1 MGNPKLLRKAHR
13 YDMPVDMNLELLPR
27 ATSKTAVMVEGFS
40 SDISV
45 GGICAILDSGN
56 ANMAAIVE
64 AFENKANSQKIWV
77 GFPAEKMHIKVL
89 GRIAWSHA
97 VILNGKK
104 TLVLGI
110 QFEEM
115 SPRLRGM
122 LFMFANSLQRSS

>member
-1 MGNPKLLRKAHR
+1 GISELLRKAQR
-13 YDMPVDMNLELLPR
+13 YDEPIDVNLELSPR
-27 ATSKTAVMVEGFS
+27 ATSDTPVLVEGFS

-45 GGICAILDSGN
+45 GGICAILDS
-56 ANMAAIVE
+56 ANTSIDHILE
-64 AFENKANSQKIWV
+64 AFENGTNSNKIWV
-77 GFPAEKMHIKVL
+77 GFPAEKMHVKVL

-97 VILNGKK
+97 VILNGKN

-122 LFMFANSLQRSS
+122 LFMFANSLQRPA

>member
-1 MGNPKLLRKAHR
+1 
-13 YDMPVDMNLELLPR
+13 MNLELYPR
-27 ATSKTAVMVEGFS
+27 AKSNTPVLVEGFS

-45 GGICAILDSGN
+45 GGICAILDSSH
-56 ANMAAIVE
+56 ASIDAIVE
-64 AFENKANSQKIWV
+64 AFENGVNGKKIWV

-97 VILNGKK
+97 VTLNGKK

-122 LFMFANSLQRSS
+122 LFMFANSLQRLG